1 MEGDAAQAL
10 AVLEWAREH
19 GVAVSAVT
27 CGACTVS
34 LFEPRSVADGKR
46 QPVRPGGQGIYQ
58 TLGGAVW
65 ADAVRSGNIEGPG
78 HGSADGDDLEPAVGN
93 G

>member
-34 LFEPRSVADGKR
+34 LFEPRAGTVDGKR
-46 QPVRPGGQGIYQ
+46 DTARRSLSIHEQFGGD
-58 TLGGAVW
+58 VW
-65 ADAVRSGNIEGPG
+65 KDAVRSGDIEGPG